1 MKRILDP
8 ASAAAG
14 AATLL
19 ACLIFVVVSA
29 ASLAE
34 GEVALTVDTVQAEA
48 EGQAVVTITAE
59 NAVTLDSL
67 QFRVNYDQQ
76 ALRLAAEPVAGEPLA
91 DGIAV
96 TNTDTAGVVGFAF
109 ACADG
114 LAADGTVLTL
124 TFDVLDETGSA
135 VVLTDVLATTV
146 DAALEQHKAYVTLEN
161 GGVAVGED
169 GQVPDPVV
177 TPWPVE
183 TPTPTPTPT
192 PIPTATPAPT
202 ATPTPTSPVLPGTDR
217 PIDLPM
223 LGIGALLLVTL
234 VALLVALAVRNAR
247 AKKRRRKRKQQQM
260 KATTNELEG

>member
-8 ASAAAG
+8 ARAAAG

-48 EGQAVVTITAE
+48 EGQAVVTIMAE

-76 ALRLAAEPVAGEPLA
+76 ALRLAGEPLA

>member
-8 ASAAAG
+8 ARAAAG

-48 EGQAVVTITAE
+48 EGQAVVTIMAE

-76 ALRLAAEPVAGEPLA
+76 ALRLAAEPLA

>member
-8 ASAAAG
+8 ARAAAG

-48 EGQAVVTITAE
+48 EGQAVVTIMAE

-183 TPTPTPTPT
+183 TPTPTPTP
-192 PIPTATPAPT
+192 IPTATPAPT

-260 KATTNELEG
+260 NLRGES